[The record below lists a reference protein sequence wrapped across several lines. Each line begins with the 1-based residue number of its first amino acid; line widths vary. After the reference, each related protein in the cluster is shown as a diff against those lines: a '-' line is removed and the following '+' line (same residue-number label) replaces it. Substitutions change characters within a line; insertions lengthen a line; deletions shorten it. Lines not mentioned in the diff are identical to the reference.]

1 MSIKSALTDLA
12 KKMPA
17 LRFVMREVRFAA
29 ARAAYLPRR
38 INGKPDPELFLFES
52 YNGHAYAC
60 SPRAIYEAMLRDSRF
75 DSCRFVWAFKEPGGR
90 TLPDTARTSLVTS
103 GSAEYFDICSKAGYI
118 VINSSF
124 AEGVTLKKGQTLL
137 QTWHGTPLKRLGF
150 DLDKTGGDKL
160 NSVRDNRRR
169 YALNAKRFSY
179 LISPSPEC
187 SRRLRTAFGLDRL
200 GKQDII
206 RETGYPRNDMLY
218 TATQSD
224 IAAIRERFGIAE
236 GKRVALYAP
245 TYRDNAHQ
253 SGVGYIG
260 ESMLDF
266 DKLRKA
272 LGEDWVILFRP
283 HYFIANAFDFSR
295 YAGFVINAAETDE
308 VSELYLISDVL
319 ITDYSSVFFDYANLR
334 HPMIFYMYDME
345 QYSNEI
351 RGFYSDCGEL
361 PGPMVHTQEALTEE
375 LLSLQ
380 NNPQIYAD
388 RFGEKYELFRR
399 KYNPLDDGKAAERVL
414 DLLR

>member
-12 KKMPA
+12 KKIPA

-38 INGKPDPELFLFES
+38 IKGTPDPELFLFES
-52 YNGHAYAC
+52 YNGHSYAC

-75 DSCRFVWAFKEPGGR
+75 AGCRFVWAFKDPKSK
-90 TLPDTARTSLVTS
+90 TLPDTSRTSLVAS
-103 GSAEYFDICSKAGYI
+103 GSAEYFDICSKAGCI
-118 VINSSF
+118 IINSSF
-124 AEGVTLKKGQTLL
+124 AEGVALKKGQTLL

-150 DLDKTGGDKL
+150 DLDKTGDKL
-160 NSVRDNRRR
+160 NSIHDNRRR
-169 YALNAKRFSY
+169 YALNAKRFTY

-218 TATQSD
+218 TASRTD
-224 IAAIRERFGIAE
+224 IAAIKKRFGIAE

-260 ESMLDF
+260 ENMLDF
-266 DKLRKA
+266 DELRKQ

-295 YAGFVINAAETDE
+295 YEGFVINAAEADE
-308 VSELYLISDVL
+308 VSELYLVSDVL

-334 HPMIFYMYDME
+334 RPMIFYMYDEE
-345 QYSNEI
+345 QYSSEI

-361 PGPMVHTQEALTEE
+361 PGPIVHTQAHLTEE
-375 LLSLQ
+375 LLSLDSCF
-380 NNPQIYAD
+380 D
-388 RFGEKYELFRR
+388 RFGEKYDAFRQ
-399 KYNPLDDGKAAERVL
+399 KYNPLDDGHAAERVL

>member
-12 KKMPA
+12 KKLPA

-38 INGKPDPELFLFES
+38 MKGKPDPQLFLFES
-52 YNGHAYAC
+52 YNGHSYAC

-75 DSCRFVWAFKEPGGR
+75 DSCRFVWAFKNPSGKS
-90 TLPDTARTSLVTS
+90 LPETARTSCVVS
-103 GSAEYFDICSKAGYI
+103 GSAEYFDVCSKAGCI
-118 VINSSF
+118 IINSSF
-124 AEGVTLKKGQTLL
+124 AEGVTLKKGQILM

-150 DLDKTGGDKL
+150 DLDKTGDKL
-160 NSVRDNRRR
+160 NSIHDNRRR

-187 SRRLRTAFGLDRL
+187 SRRLCTAFGLDRL
-200 GKQDII
+200 GRQDII

-218 TATQSD
+218 TASESD
-224 IAAIRERFGIAE
+224 IAAIRARFGIAE

-245 TYRDNAHQ
+245 TYRDNSHQ

-260 ESMLDF
+260 ENMLDF
-266 DKLRKA
+266 DLLRQQ

-334 HPMIFYMYDME
+334 RPMIFYMYDME
-345 QYSNEI
+345 QYGNEI
-351 RGFYSDCGEL
+351 RGFYSDCDEL
-361 PGPMVHTQEALTEE
+361 PGPMVHTQERLTEE
-375 LLSLQ
+375 LLSLG
-380 NNPQIYAD
+380 NYTD
-388 RFGEKYELFRR
+388 RFGEKYAAFCE
-399 KYNPLDDGKAAERVL
+399 KYNPLDDGHAAERAIG
-414 DLLR
+414 LLRR